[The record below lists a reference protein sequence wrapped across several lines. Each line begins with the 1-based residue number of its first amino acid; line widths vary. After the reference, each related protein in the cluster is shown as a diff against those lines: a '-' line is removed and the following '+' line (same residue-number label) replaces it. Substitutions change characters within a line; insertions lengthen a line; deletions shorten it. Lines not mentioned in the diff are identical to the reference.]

1 MMAGTIG
8 FFLTGPNDT
17 VQEKIDK
24 IVKEHETLN
33 PRHKALVKILNS
45 TTEDCAPGTTQHIYS
60 LDLIH
65 VDDLKDEE

>member
-1 MMAGTIG
+1 MAGTIS

-33 PRHKALVKILNS
+33 PKHKAFVKIINS
-45 TTEDCAPGTTQHIYS
+45 TTEGCASGTTQHTYS

-65 VDDLKDEE
+65 VDDLKDEK